1 MFAARAAFTG
11 AKYAV
16 GLAGNCGVLP
26 RSVSPTADNVKLVVN
41 ADTVVTVDAA
51 AADVDVDVDVV
62 VVDLERRVA

>member
-16 GLAGNCGVLP
+16 GLAGNCGVSP

-41 ADTVVTVDAA
+41 AAGVTVDAA
-51 AADVDVDVDVV
+51 DVDVDVDVDVV
-62 VVDLERRVA
+62 VVDLERMVA